1 MLKKGIRAI
10 FHLREDQS
18 IGFYLTNF
26 FFKTFLR
33 QNSDVPWAVHH
44 TSTIYFPDRIR
55 RGIGVYPGDSPGN
68 FIDARN
74 GIEIGDY
81 TNIGPA
87 VGIMS
92 ANHDFVDN
100 GQFSES
106 TPVKIGA
113 FCWIGMG
120 AKILPATLLG
130 DFTIVGAGSV
140 VTSSFEDGYCV
151 IAGNPAKIIKQL
163 DKNLCEQFR
172 KNKSAR

>member
-1 MLKKGIRAI
+1 MLKRVIRNI
-10 FHLREDQS
+10 FKLREDQS

-33 QNSDVPWAVHH
+33 QNRNVPWAVHH
-44 TSTIYFPDRIR
+44 TSTIYFPEKIR
-55 RGIGVYPGDSPGN
+55 KGVGVFPGDSPGN

-81 TNIGPA
+81 TNIGPS
-87 VGIMS
+87 VGILS

-100 GQFSES
+100 NKFSPAK
-106 TPVKIGA
+106 PVKIGS

-120 AKILPATLLG
+120 AKILPSTVLG

-140 VTSSFEDGYCV
+140 VTTSFEEGYCV
-151 IAGNPAKIIKQL
+151 IAGNPAKIITQL
-163 DKNLCEQFR
+163 DKIYCEQFR
-172 KNKSAR
+172 ENKKAR

>member
-1 MLKKGIRAI
+1 MLKKGIRKI

-33 QNSDVPWAVHH
+33 QNRDVPWAVHH
-44 TSTIYFPDRIR
+44 TSIIYFPERIR
-55 RGIGVYPGDSPGN
+55 KGAGVYPGDSPGN

-81 TNIGPA
+81 TNLGPS
-87 VGIMS
+87 VGILS
-92 ANHDFVDN
+92 ANHDMIDN
-100 GQFSES
+100 EQFSIN
-106 TPVKIGA
+106 PPIKIGA

-120 AKILPATLLG
+120 AKILPATELG

-140 VTSSFEDGYCV
+140 VTSSFAEGYCV
-151 IAGNPAKIIKQL
+151 VGGNPARIIKQL
-163 DKNLCEQFR
+163 DKERCEQFR
-172 KNKSAR
+172 KNKIIR